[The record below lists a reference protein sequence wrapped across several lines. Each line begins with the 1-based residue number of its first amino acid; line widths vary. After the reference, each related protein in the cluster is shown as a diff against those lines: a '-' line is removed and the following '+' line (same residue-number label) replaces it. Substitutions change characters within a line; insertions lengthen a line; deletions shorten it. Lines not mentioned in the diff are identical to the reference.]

1 MKSNIDDGL
10 YETFGDREYP
20 SDKVRENIHIKLT
33 EMEENT
39 IQESQIIES
48 QIIEK
53 KLGKN
58 IIFNLNKR
66 FHKTNFNFVRKIAIA
81 GVALML
87 ILTITIATNVGGV
100 KASIQKIFA
109 FIPGVGVVKVDDI
122 GSLYYMKGDSQ
133 TKGNENYEVK
143 LNYIYASKESVRITW
158 ELISKNPSDSQ
169 SDVKTS
175 FKTKLEDNEYPDMK
189 LVIGDK
195 IYESWSSVS
204 GGNKCETWIDVKDVT
219 WNLTDVYQIVV
230 QDIKFDFSLQD
241 YEVYEQTEDI
251 GPTQRLND
259 ISMTAIPKW
268 EENSVVIALYDLNY
282 SKFDSIGVY
291 NKYSLSQYTP
301 YLTIGDATIN
311 REKIDLDR
319 GEEKMVFDLSGIELT
334 EDLKATAVIHIP
346 RIEVEKKEN
355 QKIGISIAKDGSY
368 HASKESVQFSDST
381 MHIIKVE
388 KASKVEQYKN
398 FQNCLKLTLKFD
410 YNMENLELE
419 NFSKLV
425 LSDGK
430 VQSLGW
436 SCEYDENTGY
446 YSLYIQDYAET
457 SKIKSITFGELTYY
471 INDEYQIDLK
481 K

>member
-1 MKSNIDDGL
+1 MKSNIEDGL
-10 YETFGDREYP
+10 YEAFDDREYS
-20 SDKVRENIHIKLT
+20 SDKLRENIRIKLT
-33 EMEENT
+33 EMEKKT
-39 IQESQIIES
+39 IQESEIIKNQIIENE
-48 QIIEK
+48 IVK
-53 KLGKN
+53 NKLGKN
-58 IIFNLNKR
+58 IIVKSNKR
-66 FHKTNFNFVRKIAIA
+66 FHMTNFNFVRKVAIA
-81 GVALML
+81 GVALMF

-143 LNYIYASKESVRITW
+143 LNYI
-158 ELISKNPSDSQ
+158 
-169 SDVKTS
+169 
-175 FKTKLEDNEYPDMK
+175 YPDMK

-241 YEVYEQTEDI
+241 YEVYEQAEGI

-282 SKFDSIGVY
+282 SKFDSIGGY

-334 EDLKATAVIHIP
+334 EDLKANAVIHIP
-346 RIEVEKKEN
+346 RIGVGKKEN
-355 QKIGISIAKDGSY
+355 QKIGISIAKDGTY

-388 KASKVEQYKN
+388 KASKVEKYKD
-398 FQNCLKLTLKFD
+398 FENCLKFTLKFD

-419 NFSKLV
+419 NFSKLL

-430 VQSLGW
+430 VKNLGW

-457 SKIKSITFGELTYY
+457 SKIKSITFGELNYY
-471 INDEYQIDLK
+471 INDEYQIDLGR
-481 K
+481 